1 MGRTATACTKNIILQ
16 KRKVLIFLNTNKCN
30 ISECN
35 TSTLQNTDVLRCQ
48 KIFASQFFCKQ
59 AFTVK
64 DLLTTTAQGGSFPKH
79 TDSPKRHLKL
89 QIITSDDFKKKS
101 QPALL
106 SWHPQKTR
114 GVPYW
119 TSTTFNNSGSAACS
133 LREGWNRAST
143 ELDTANESQS
153 A

>member
-89 QIITSDDFKKKS
+89 QIITSDDFKKKI
-101 QPALL
+101 
-106 SWHPQKTR
+106 
-114 GVPYW
+114 
-119 TSTTFNNSGSAACS
+119 TTCTIELAPTENERCSILNFYHLQQRWKCS
-133 LREGWNRAST
+133 LQPQRG
-143 ELDTANESQS
+143 LK
-153 A
+153 

>member
-89 QIITSDDFKKKS
+89 QIITSNDFKKKNHNLHYWVGTHRKQEVFHTELLPPS
-101 QPALL
+101 TTVEVQLAASERAEIELLL
-106 SWHPQKTR
+106 S
-114 GVPYW
+114 
-119 TSTTFNNSGSAACS
+119 
-133 LREGWNRAST
+133 
-143 ELDTANESQS
+143 
-153 A
+153 